1 MNRMVKTVDQL
12 YENISLFSASK
23 MALAKLRTPTVLE
36 ENARKNLGILLSN
49 SIADLS
55 SETPTLMTSK
65 SGKKALP
72 IVKEAFDQGRKVRF
86 TKGKLFIDGKA
97 VPVE

>member
-1 MNRMVKTVDQL
+1 MVKTVDQL

-55 SETPTLMTSK
+55 SKTPTLMTSK
-65 SGKKALP
+65 SGKKSTSDHERGVRPRQESP
-72 IVKEAFDQGRKVRF
+72 IYKREAIHRR
-86 TKGKLFIDGKA
+86 
-97 VPVE
+97 